1 MADSRWNA
9 GRHPGAVRSRDAA
22 STGSSSQSFSAGRH
36 GIPGVCSRLAS
47 GWICGPILG
56 PTGGAGLDSSG
67 GRGHLRYREIARQ
80 YGFPGSGSTSISATL
95 PVAEVPF
102 RACRPFFGGFM
113 DPRTQSVFTRGSTAT
128 TVASAESQNRVLR
141 NTYWLLAL
149 SMLPTMLGAWTGMQL
164 NFFALFAGSPI
175 MAPLLMFGVMIGALF
190 GVTALRNSAWGVPAL
205 FGFTFIAGLMLAP
218 ILTVALGFRNGGQL
232 VGLAGGMTA
241 AIFFAMAGIATVSK
255 RDFSFLGKFL
265 FVGLVI
271 LIVAS
276 LANLFFQVPALSL
289 TISAVAVL
297 IFSMY
302 LLHDVSNIVRGG
314 ETNYIT
320 ATLNLFLDL
329 FNIFISLLNILLV
342 FAGQRD

>member
-1 MADSRWNA
+1 ME
-9 GRHPGAVRSRDAA
+9 PRSQ
-22 STGSSSQSFSAGRH
+22 T
-36 GIPGVCSRLAS
+36 
-47 GWICGPILG
+47 
-56 PTGGAGLDSSG
+56 
-67 GRGHLRYREIARQ
+67 
-80 YGFPGSGSTSISATL
+80 
-95 PVAEVPF
+95 
-102 RACRPFFGGFM
+102 
-113 DPRTQSVFTRGSTAT
+113 VFTRPQTSR
-128 TVASAESQNRVLR
+128 VIDVVESQNRVLR

-149 SMLPTMLGAWTGMQL
+149 SMLPTVAGAWVGMQF
-164 NFFALFAGSPI
+164 NFLSLFAASPV

-218 ILTVALGFRNGGQL
+218 ILSVALGFRNGGQL
-232 VGLAGGMTA
+232 IGLAGGMTA
-241 AIFFAMAGIATVSK
+241 AIFFAMAGIATVTK

-276 LANLFFQVPALSL
+276 LANLFFQIPALSL

-297 IFSMY
+297 VFSLY

-320 ATLNLFLDL
+320 ATLNLFLDVY
-329 FNIFISLLNILLV
+329 NIFISLLQLLLA
-342 FAGQRD
+342 FTGQRD